1 MKITKKLLASALLAT
16 TTMFMLQPMD
26 SNIEAATKLK
36 LSSTKLTMTIGTS
49 KCVSASQKVSWKTS
63 NKKIATVKK
72 LTGKKA
78 KIKAKKAGTCKII
91 VTAGNKNAVIRVKV
105 KAQENKTTPTPNVT
119 TAVSPTATPFV
130 TPQPSTVATQ
140 VPVAT
145 TETPVLTTE
154 LPLATTEQPV
164 AATNVPQLITELPT
178 ATKTPA
184 NDIPHSTTQA
194 AIQTATPNVVTNAC
208 VTMSSVIAT
217 SNAEGMTQLSFVVN
231 NNTNSDIS
239 YNFASLEL
247 LNADGSWTINNGYY
261 PTQGLLPASEQ
272 ESQSVELGKLEGTIR
287 YTLKVIEKN
296 TGKEAL
302 IAFVTTIKKEQGV
315 VLQKLM
321 ADDNQLTYRITNN
334 YAQTISYQY
343 NSYSIYDEDG
353 NWSFANL
360 YVPDSGSLEA
370 GDSKEVTVSVL
381 TNKRFRYG
389 IKVEKADGQIE
400 YVYLIVEK

>member
-91 VTAGNKNAVIRVKV
+91 VTAGSKNAVIRVKV

-140 VPVAT
+140 VPVA
-145 TETPVLTTE
+145 
-154 LPLATTEQPV
+154 
-164 AATNVPQLITELPT
+164 ATNVPQLITELPT

-184 NDIPHSTTQA
+184 NDIPHSTTQV

-343 NSYSIYDEDG
+343 SSYSIYDEDG

>member
-78 KIKAKKAGTCKII
+78 KITAKKAGTCKII
-91 VTAGNKNAVIRVKV
+91 VTAGSKNAVIQVKV

-130 TPQPSTVATQ
+130 TPQPPTVATQ

-164 AATNVPQLITELPT
+164 AATNVPQLTTELPT

-261 PTQGLLPASEQ
+261 PTQGLLAASEQ
-272 ESQSVELGKLEGTIR
+272 ESQSVELGKLDGTIR

-343 NSYSIYDEDG
+343 NNYSIYDEDG